1 MAQAKSELFGSE
13 MARLAET
20 ARALAHPVR
29 IRILRILAE
38 RNVCI
43 CGEIVRLLPLSQS
56 TVSQHLKA
64 LKGAGLIKGEVE
76 GPKTCYCL
84 DRKALAKALRG
95 FSGLFSSLCPCD
107 NNKKKGDKP

>member
-1 MAQAKSELFGSE
+1 MAQAKIGLFGSDLAR
-13 MARLAET
+13 MAKT

-29 IRILRILAE
+29 IRILGILAE
-38 RNVCI
+38 RDVCI
-43 CGEIVRLLPLSQS
+43 CGEIVDRLPLSQS

-84 DRKALAKALRG
+84 DRKALGKALG
-95 FSGLFSSLCPCD
+95 EFCGLFTSLCACD
-107 NNKKKGDKP
+107 TKKGDPK

>member
-1 MAQAKSELFGSE
+1 MAQAKSGLFGSDL
-13 MARLAET
+13 ARLAKT

-38 RNVCI
+38 RDVCI
-43 CGEIVRLLPLSQS
+43 CGEIVDRLPLSQS

-64 LKGAGLIKGEVE
+64 LKGAGLITGEVE

-84 DRKALAKALRG
+84 DRKALGKALDE
-95 FSGLFSSLCPCD
+95 FCGLFTSLCACD
-107 NNKKKGDKP
+107 KKKGDSE

>member
-1 MAQAKSELFGSE
+1 MAQAKSGLFGNE
-13 MARLAET
+13 MNRMAGT

-38 RNVCI
+38 RDVCL
-43 CGEIVRLLPLSQS
+43 CGEIVGLLPLSQS

-64 LKGAGLIKGEVE
+64 LKRAGLIKGEVE

-84 DRKALAKALRG
+84 DREALGKALKG
-95 FSGLFSSLCPCD
+95 FSGLFASLCASPT
-107 NNKKKGDKP
+107 KKGARK

>member
-1 MAQAKSELFGSE
+1 MAQAKSGLFGSDL
-13 MARLAET
+13 ARMAET

-38 RNVCI
+38 RGVCI
-43 CGEIVRLLPLSQS
+43 CGEIVGLLPLSQS

-64 LKGAGLIKGEVE
+64 LKRAGLIKGEVE

-84 DRKALAKALRG
+84 DRRALEKALRE
-95 FSGLFSSLCPCD
+95 FSGLFSSLCPCEK
-107 NNKKKGDKP
+107 KKKGDQP